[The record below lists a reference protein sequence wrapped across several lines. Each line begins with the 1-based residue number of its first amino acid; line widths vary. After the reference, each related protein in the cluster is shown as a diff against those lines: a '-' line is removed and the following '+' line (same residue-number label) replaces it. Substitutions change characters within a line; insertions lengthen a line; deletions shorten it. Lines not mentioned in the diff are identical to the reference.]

1 MCTAKCRENKSR
13 ASSRET
19 RASKKK
25 SRSLHIEARRQPS
38 GTVSFVTGSSP
49 RNQTVGLVPVL
60 MNHEETQRRGGRG
73 KEWAATRRR
82 RPRGRQTESA
92 FMWKAKEREKKVRVR
107 ERTARFRLFSFAL
120 RRPSAHDARCASARS
135 FGSIVGRDAR
145 QDATNAS
152 YESSST
158 ASSKTSSASA
168 RLPSSGSD
176 APSAGDA
183 DAEVAL
189 ARRWLDAQ
197 DATRER
203 AAASPRRRC
212 DARTAETLRA

>member
-1 MCTAKCRENKSR
+1 
-13 ASSRET
+13 
-19 RASKKK
+19 
-25 SRSLHIEARRQPS
+25 
-38 GTVSFVTGSSP
+38 
-49 RNQTVGLVPVL
+49 
-60 MNHEETQRRGGRG
+60 
-73 KEWAATRRR
+73 
-82 RPRGRQTESA
+82 
-92 FMWKAKEREKKVRVR
+92 MWKAKEREKKVRVR

>member
-1 MCTAKCRENKSR
+1 MSARSGHRLLFLRKTSR
-13 ASSRET
+13 
-19 RASKKK
+19 
-25 SRSLHIEARRQPS
+25 
-38 GTVSFVTGSSP
+38 
-49 RNQTVGLVPVL
+49 
-60 MNHEETQRRGGRG
+60 
-73 KEWAATRRR
+73 TRRFTRFRSTARLMCFLGVLIPR
-82 RPRGRQTESA
+82 RVHVTSGPTALFGLHCTRTTFPLKFRPNRPTRLKSACDLMRSRGRNTSPSIGS
-92 FMWKAKEREKKVRVR
+92 
-107 ERTARFRLFSFAL
+107 TARFLLFSFAL